1 MACPRARAVLHR
13 RASTRYDGNRAR
25 AADNAGTGA
34 RDRATLRF
42 VRGAVPAGSHAN
54 RGSGKG
60 GDGDA
65 YAEREPCPK
74 YHSERLEAI
83 RLTTTPADA
92 ASVATAVARISAAL
106 RHARWSVT
114 EGERQT
120 NANGGIGNA
129 LLMFKPSSPPIS
141 GFVIG
146 SVRGIALV
154 WAETHDGPASA
165 TGAAVT
171 PAMAPNASAS
181 RTAAADT
188 PALPTPTI
196 HLPKLTSR
204 PGYIMGRAV
213 FENGAQSPTSRWK
226 EMPTAPRVTP
236 SALP

>member
-1 MACPRARAVLHR
+1 MSLLTVVPLM
-13 RASTRYDGNRAR
+13 T
-25 AADNAGTGA
+25 AGTAHA
-34 RDRATLRF
+34 RQTT
-42 VRGAVPAGSHAN
+42 
-54 RGSGKG
+54 
-60 GDGDA
+60 
-65 YAEREPCPK
+65 REPAHATTPLSDSFAGLSLPEATRIVDAAKVATATRMLNGSLAPK
-74 YHSERLEAI
+74 YHGERLEAI

-92 ASVATAVARISAAL
+92 ASVAAAGARISAAL
-106 RHARWSVT
+106 RHAGWSVT

-236 SALP
+236 AALP